1 MTIIYKFQ
9 HNQDIYIGSTNKTL
23 KQRAMEHR
31 DCLHRQ
37 GRIHTDFYKYCLENE
52 LEDISNKE
60 IFFNCFSVLEE
71 TNTELDVYG
80 RTFIEQRY
88 MDEYE
93 PNLNMRKAFITR
105 N

>member
-52 LEDISNKE
+52 LEQLSNKE

-71 TNTELDVYG
+71 TNTELDFYG